1 MIHQASVHFPAA
13 TAPTLPPINPNTSG
27 LPGVSEITNM
37 VGTLLIIG
45 LIGCVVGLVVS
56 AIVWAVGNSSA
67 NPQFQSRGKTGVLV
81 SFGSAILIGGA
92 TALVAFFAGAGS
104 GL

>member
-1 MIHQASVHFPAA
+1 MIYQASTYLLAA
-13 TAPTLPPINPNTSG
+13 TSPTLPPINPNTSS

-45 LIGCVVGLVVS
+45 LVGCVVGLVVS
-56 AIVWAVGNSSA
+56 AIIWAVGNSSA

-81 SFGSAILIGGA
+81 AFGSAILIGGA